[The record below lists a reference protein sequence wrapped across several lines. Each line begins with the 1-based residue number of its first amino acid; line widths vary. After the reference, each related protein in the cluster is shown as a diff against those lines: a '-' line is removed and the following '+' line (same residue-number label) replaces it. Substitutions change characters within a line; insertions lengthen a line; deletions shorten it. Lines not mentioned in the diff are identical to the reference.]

1 MEGWELWTTPSYAPL
16 LHDYV
21 PVTERGLLCHLA
33 FKSFSVPPDAHPFC
47 PASRQMLCYGRRI
60 PTEELQRRIMN
71 TTRQDVIRTMHEYI
85 YDREVALAGVGKH
98 L

>member
-1 MEGWELWTTPSYAPL
+1 MRFFARPYDLSAVYCVSGFHLP
-16 LHDYV
+16 
-21 PVTERGLLCHLA
+21 PVTLTLTLTYLVVCA
-33 FKSFSVPPDAHPFC
+33 VD
-47 PASRQMLCYGRRI
+47 RQMLCYGRRI